1 MKTESKLATYV
12 INLKRSTDRM
22 ESMDK
27 ALREMSIRYERIE
40 AVDAKTLSTE
50 FLERNATPSAEY
62 PYKLK
67 DGEIACFAS
76 HLKCWQ
82 TFLKSDAEWAL
93 IFEDHCVF
101 SSRAA
106 RFLSSPDWIPS
117 ACELVQL
124 IYSKNASFYD
134 EKLEVLDGNGVVRLA
149 CSSPIGASAYLIS
162 RNAAEKAVRLAGKFK
177 SPVDNYLFGPWS
189 EYSKKIRA
197 WRLLEPVVRRSE
209 KAPTTILGRNEA
221 QEVCIKQRLNFGR
234 ILKKILMKC
243 RRVVLHKI
251 CQVWNP

>member
-1 MKTESKLATYV
+1 MKTENKLATYV

-40 AVDAKTLSTE
+40 AVDAKTLSTA

-67 DGEIACFAS
+67 NGEIACFAS
-76 HLKCWQ
+76 HLKSWQ
-82 TFLKSDAEWAL
+82 TFLESDAEWAL

-106 RFLSSPDWIPS
+106 RFLSSVDWIPS
-117 ACELVQL
+117 GCELVQL

-149 CSSPIGASAYLIS
+149 CSSPIGSSAYLIS
-162 RNAAEKAVRLAGKFK
+162 RKAAEKAVKSAGKFK

-189 EYSKKIRA
+189 DYSGKIRA
-197 WRLLEPVVRRSE
+197 WRLVEPVVRRND
-209 KAPTTILGRNEA
+209 KTPTTIPGRNEA
-221 QEVCIKQRLNFGR
+221 RKVCVKQRLNLGR
-234 ILKKILMKC
+234 IVKKILMKC
-243 RRVVLHKI
+243 RRVVLPKI
-251 CQVWNP
+251 YQVWIP